1 MDIFEGSREEEYEDY
16 KSRIKN
22 EYGINYSL
30 LKWITQEQA
39 LAFEEKRQALLKKAG
54 LRVCSKNTK
63 IYSNK
68 LAPGCKVCAGGQW
81 SCLFISG
88 ICNGNCFYCPA
99 PQNEDTPPVSQNIF
113 FSSAAEYADYVEK
126 LGFKGVGL
134 SGGEPLIKFDLCLE
148 YIRELRKRFT
158 NNFHIWLY
166 TNGILG
172 TKEKFKAL
180 KDAGLNEIRFDIG
193 ATAYSLESV
202 KMASEFFE
210 NLTIEIP
217 SVPED
222 LELLK
227 VKLPEMEA
235 LKVKYLNLHQLRI
248 TPHNFE
254 NLLKRNYTYIHGKKA
269 LVAESEISALE
280 TINYCLEKNINVS
293 VNYCSFAYK
302 NRIQTA
308 AARKKAAKL
317 IREKYDDIT
326 ENGYLRRVYIKGD
339 RSFCDEKEINL
350 KAILGNE
357 GFERKGEKI
366 YFKFNLFPLFTSP
379 GLEIN
384 IEYHEPFI
392 LPSISYYNFFKE
404 IKLNSGKKIFA
415 ERKKAYE
422 LSNLKMNE
430 FSETKAKPVYLK
442 ILSMA
447 ENLADKESVLK
458 YERIEKN
465 LLKYF

>member
-1 MDIFEGSREEEYEDY
+1 MDIYEGSREEEYESY
-16 KSRIKN
+16 KNRIKD
-22 EYGINYSL
+22 EYGINYNL
-30 LKWITQEQA
+30 LKWITPEESVV
-39 LAFEEKRQALLKKAG
+39 FEKKRQELLNRAD
-54 LRVCSKNTK
+54 LRTCAKRTK
-63 IYSNK
+63 IYSK
-68 LAPGCKVCAGGQW
+68 RLAPGCRICAGGQW

-88 ICNGNCFYCPA
+88 ICNGTCFYCPA

-113 FSSAAEYADYVEK
+113 FTSPGEYADYVEK

-134 SGGEPLIKFDLCLE
+134 SGGEPLIKLDLCLE
-148 YIRELRKRFT
+148 YIRELRKSRGP
-158 NNFHIWLY
+158 NFHIWLY

-172 TKEKFKAL
+172 TKEKFRAL

-202 KMASEFFE
+202 GMASEFFE
-210 NLTIEIP
+210 DLTIEIP

-235 LKVKYLNLHQLRI
+235 MKVKYLNLHQLRI
-248 TPHNFE
+248 TPHNFQ
-254 NLLKRNYTYIHGKKA
+254 NLSKRNYTYIHGKKA

-280 TINYCLEKNINVS
+280 TINYCIEKNIDIS

-308 AARKKAAKL
+308 AARKKAAKM

-326 ENGYLRRVYIKGD
+326 ENGYLRRIYVKGD
-339 RSFCDEKEINL
+339 KAFCDEKESNL

-366 YFKFNLFPLFTSP
+366 YFRFNLFPLLTQP

-384 IEYHEPFI
+384 VEYHEPFM
-392 LPSISYYNFFKE
+392 LPSISYYNFFRE
-404 IKLNSGKKIFA
+404 IKLNSGKKIFV
-415 ERKKAYE
+415 ERRKVHE
-422 LSNLKMNE
+422 LSSLKMNA
-430 FSETKAKPVYLK
+430 FAETEAKPVYVKLM
-442 ILSMA
+442 SMA
-447 ENLADKESVLK
+447 DNLVDKECVLK
-458 YERIEKN
+458 YERIEKD